1 MTGIGLAIFGNEVK
15 THRRSQ
21 VRLEA
26 DFFQCGGAL
35 CLFNLDLR

>member
-1 MTGIGLAIFGNEVK
+1 MTGIGLAIFGNKVK

-26 DFFQCGGAL
+26 VFFFNVVL
-35 CLFNLDLR
+35 CLC